1 MKNLYLRFLSLSQ
14 AIKRPADCDNAIDET
29 AVWLLEVIALRAS
42 QDKPL
47 TVTDA
52 MGMSKIA
59 SPATI
64 HRKLDTLRNAGLIVQ
79 IFGSKNRRTKYL
91 HPTKRADKYFSEL
104 GAVMQSVSKD
114 NRQKVLT

>member
-59 SPATI
+59 GQA
-64 HRKLDTLRNAGLIVQ
+64 HLERL
-79 IFGSKNRRTKYL
+79 
-91 HPTKRADKYFSEL
+91 
-104 GAVMQSVSKD
+104 
-114 NRQKVLT
+114 